1 MTPSSIWRINAKI
14 KLDNSVT
21 EAWRRDG
28 LVWIWRWGD
37 EKYSRERWLRLTG
50 CCGMNRSWLG
60 GDVGKDIPG
69 RETVWA
75 KVERSKNPWG
85 RKSIE
90 WLPWTSQKWVW
101 DKFMKGVYTMLR
113 IFGFCS
119 LIGGKPLTNFKQKF
133 KTMGFVIFL
142 QRLFWWLYW
151 GWLERRGWGPGDW
164 VAATIYPP
172 WKLLAEEWGEL
183 GRRRRLDPWDLELWN
198 Q

>member
-1 MTPSSIWRINAKI
+1 MSGIDKSIE
-14 KLDNSVT
+14 T
-21 EAWRRDG
+21 E
-28 LVWIWRWGD
+28 
-37 EKYSRERWLRLTG
+37 
-50 CCGMNRSWLG
+50 SWLG